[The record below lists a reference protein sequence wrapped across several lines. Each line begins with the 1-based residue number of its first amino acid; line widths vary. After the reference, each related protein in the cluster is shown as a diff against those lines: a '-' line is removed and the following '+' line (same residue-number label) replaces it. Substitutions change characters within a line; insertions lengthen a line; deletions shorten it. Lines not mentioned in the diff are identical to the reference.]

1 MHIVTDEAEEPS
13 AVELLAM
20 DICELREDIDEL
32 RDRLDGNKPRSMAH
46 MRKQRAQRWE
56 RTLAIV
62 RAAVAELGASCDRE
76 VSH

>member
-1 MHIVTDEAEEPS
+1 MHLKDEAETT
-13 AVELLAM
+13 AVETIAM
-20 DICELREDIDEL
+20 DICELREDIDGL

-62 RAAVAELGASCDRE
+62 KGRGR
-76 VSH
+76 